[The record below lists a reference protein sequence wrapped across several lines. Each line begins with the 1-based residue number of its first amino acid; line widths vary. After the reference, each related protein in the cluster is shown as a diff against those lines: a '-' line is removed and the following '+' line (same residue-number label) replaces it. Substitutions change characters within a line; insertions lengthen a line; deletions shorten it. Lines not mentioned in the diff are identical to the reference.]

1 MSEHKSNIYDA
12 YMFKYKK
19 FIIALSYT
27 PGLDIQPII
36 DDMAKTFNFITL
48 KLEGSKMLKSD
59 SIFNY
64 DKLNSEVSKI
74 LSENE
79 KNANLNIPGSLPK
92 GILLYGLNFPASKI
106 TNPIDLQLHYSAS
119 AAMFLKANVDEN
131 NFPMYTIDDY
141 NGFKNMLAENKINKY
156 FNIKSVVGMEI
167 NDATFEK
174 IIDFFEFKVYGKDYN
189 ILSSKS
195 KKENANKELVN
206 PNPTDILE
214 ISKKNEIIRED
225 IDTDTT
231 DAALSIS
238 ADIADYSGKYN
249 TKKKETAKYLYKKME
264 AKITDKQME
273 IPWDADLDNNI
284 DTELDTDLDIEGGYI
299 STLNHVSQKNQSNI
313 NWRLIQNQMGGHQT
327 QSSIKLKKN
336 ANLKKI
342 TYSNNLNN
350 LSDLDFELLI
360 LQL

>member
-1 MSEHKSNIYDA
+1 
-12 YMFKYKK
+12 MFKYKK

-27 PGLDIQPII
+27 PGLDIHPIV
-36 DDMAKTFNFITL
+36 DDMAKTFNFAVV

-64 DKLNSEVSKI
+64 NKLNSDVSEI

-92 GILLYGLNFPASKI
+92 GILLYGLNFPTNKI

-119 AAMFLKANVDEN
+119 TSMFLKANVDEN
-131 NFPMYTIDDY
+131 NFPIYTVDDY
-141 NGFKNMLAENKINKY
+141 NGLKNLLSENKISKY
-156 FNIKSVVGMEI
+156 LNVKSVVGMEI

-174 IIDFFEFKVYGKDYN
+174 IVDFFEFKVYGKDYN
-189 ILSSKS
+189 ILSSKA
-195 KKENANKELVN
+195 KKENTGKELIN
-206 PNPTDILE
+206 PNPTNILE

-231 DAALSIS
+231 DASLSIS
-238 ADIADYSGKYN
+238 ADIADYSGKYS

-264 AKITDKQME
+264 AKITDKEMKTD
-273 IPWDADLDNNI
+273 WDADLNNDS
-284 DTELDTDLDIEGGYI
+284 DTELDTKLDTELEMEGGGI
-299 STLNHVSQKNQSNI
+299 TNTN
-313 NWRLIQNQMGGHQT
+313 T
-327 QSSIKLKKN
+327 N
-336 ANLKKI
+336 ANTNANTFTNFKKI

-350 LSDLDFELLI
+350 LSDIDVELLI
-360 LQL
+360 SQL